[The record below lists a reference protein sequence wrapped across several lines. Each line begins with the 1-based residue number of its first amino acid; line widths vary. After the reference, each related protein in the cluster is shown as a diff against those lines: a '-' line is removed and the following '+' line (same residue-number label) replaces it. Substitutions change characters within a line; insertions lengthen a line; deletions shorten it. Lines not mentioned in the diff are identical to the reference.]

1 MKGNKSSELFRDK
14 IKNGLSNHDKWIRE
28 KQNQFQ
34 GGRLQGCSGEM
45 MLLSGKVS
53 EN

>member
-1 MKGNKSSELFRDK
+1 MEGNKISELFRDK
-14 IKNGLSNHDKWIRE
+14 IKNGLSNRDKWIRE

-34 GGRLQGCSGEM
+34 GGQLQGCSWEM
-45 MLLSGKVS
+45 MLLIGKVS

>member
-1 MKGNKSSELFRDK
+1 MEGNKISELFRDK

-34 GGRLQGCSGEM
+34 GGQLQGCSREM
-45 MLLSGKVS
+45 VSLSGKVS
-53 EN
+53 ES